1 MQTAVAP
8 LEGNFVKLT
17 VTLDDADFDKAL
29 NDAFK
34 KIAKEVRIPGFR
46 PGKAPRRIL
55 EQRIGAG
62 YARGV
67 ALEDGLPEFYV
78 AAVQSENLDVINIP
92 QLNLL
97 SGAEEGPISF
107 DANVEIRPEVR
118 VPGYEG
124 LQVTIANPKASD
136 AEIEDQLDRMRGGF
150 AVLNEVDRQAQPGDH
165 VRIDV
170 AGTIDGEAVP
180 GLTAEDYLYE
190 VGAGSVVP
198 ELDDNLLGSSAG
210 ESLNF
215 DAEVPGGDDDSS
227 PIVFDVTVHAVNEK
241 VLPEA
246 DDAFAAANSEF
257 STIAELRADIA
268 NRVGM
273 VKRVQ
278 SYISLR
284 DQTMNALVEV
294 VDLEEVPQTLLDVEA
309 RNRLNDM
316 ANRLAQQG
324 ATIDQYL
331 AATGQSGEELMAELR
346 EQGVNNAKAD
356 LALRAVA
363 KAEAME
369 VSDDEVDAEIV
380 RLAGRFNMKPNQV
393 RRNITNNGQLHVLR
407 ADVLKSK
414 ALNWLMERVS
424 LVDEDGHAID
434 RKDIELSAAE
444 QATADEI
451 VDHAEMQGG
460 HDHDPD
466 HDHDHDHDD
475 HEGHD
480 H

>member
-1 MQTAVAP
+1 MQTAVEA

-17 VTLDDADFDKAL
+17 VTLDDSDFDKAM
-29 NDAFK
+29 NAAFT

-55 EQRIGAG
+55 EQRVGKE

-67 ALEDGLPEFYV
+67 ALEEGLPDFYV
-78 AAVQSENLDVINIP
+78 AAVEQEKLDVINVP

-97 SGAEEGPISF
+97 SGGEDGPVSF
-107 DANVEIRPEVR
+107 DANVEVRPDVR
-118 VPGYEG
+118 VPGYDG
-124 LQVTIANPKASD
+124 LQVTIASPKASEAD
-136 AEIEDQLDRMRGGF
+136 IQEQLDRMRNAF
-150 AVLNEVDRQAQPGDH
+150 AVLTEVDRQAQPGDN

-170 AGTIDGEAVP
+170 NGTIDGEAVP

-198 ELDDNLLGSSAG
+198 ELDTNLLGMSAG
-210 ESLNF
+210 ESASF
-215 DAEVPGGDDDSS
+215 EAAVPGDPDSS
-227 PIVFDVTVHAVNEK
+227 PIVFNVTVHAVNEK
-241 VLPEA
+241 VLPEVN
-246 DDAFAAANSEF
+246 DEFAAANSEF
-257 STIAELRADIA
+257 ATSEELRADIA
-268 NRVGM
+268 NRIGM

-284 DQTMNALVEV
+284 DETMKALVEV
-294 VDLEEVPQTLLDVEA
+294 VDIDTVPQTLLEVEA
-309 RNRLNDM
+309 RNRLQDM
-316 ANRLAQQG
+316 ANRLGQQG
-324 ATIDQYL
+324 ANLDQYL
-331 AATGQSGEELMAELR
+331 AATGQSPDELMAELR
-346 EQGVNNAKAD
+346 EQGISNAKAD

-363 KAEAME
+363 KGESME
-369 VSDDEVDAEIV
+369 VSDAEVDAEIV
-380 RLAGRFNMKPNQV
+380 RLAERFNMKPNQV

-434 RKDIELSAAE
+434 RKDIELSPAE
-444 QATADEI
+444 QEAADEI
-451 VDHAEMQGG
+451 VDHAELQHN
-460 HDHDPD
+460 HDG
-466 HDHDHDHDD
+466 HDHDD

-480 H
+480 HD